1 MKTLSCDICDVEF
14 TAATFED
21 WMEQMKPHYMSDHA
35 DFMEAKKDQPNAQ
48 EEGMKWMAENR
59 ARFDSEAAK

>member
-1 MKTLSCDICDVEF
+1 MKTLSCDLCDADF
-14 TAATFED
+14 TAETFED
-21 WMEQMKPHYMSDHA
+21 WMAQMMPHYKNDHA
-35 DFMEAKKDQPNAQ
+35 DVMEANKNKTK